1 MKQELLDDELPIEEV
16 DQFYLNF
23 LRQALPVLRLTAF
36 AIMAYGGISFLQV
49 LIYWAM
55 QGEFLSVSNSYFS
68 SFLWIL
74 SDVIITLVGYKLWQ
88 KYQELKELDK
98 QGFEESQLIWM
109 HHSKH
114 IWQLLALVELI
125 NVVDWFI

>member
-23 LRQALPVLRLTAF
+23 LRQAFPVLRLAAF
-36 AIMAYGGISFLQV
+36 AIMAYGGISILQT

-55 QGEFLSVSNSYFS
+55 QGEFLSVSYGYFS

-74 SDVIITLVGYKLWQ
+74 SDVTITLVGYKLWQ
-88 KYQELKELDK
+88 KCQELKELDK
-98 QGFEESQLIWM
+98 QGFEENQLIWM

-114 IWQLLALVELI
+114 IWQLLALIELI
-125 NVVDWFI
+125 NIVHWFI